1 MDAYLSSRNGLA
13 LKYSGAATR
22 ACGIPLPSF
31 SKRKQPLHSPQTTFF
46 RAVAIFFRAV
56 AGALFSIASM
66 RLSARGCSF
75 LSGHVPFLLPVCP
88 RPPVRRLARPP
99 LDGTVHPHGALP
111 QHIAR
116 IAAIEPARNPDERR
130 SFALHAERLRQRRVH
145 VCVDEQN
152 ALWHRAGTQAAS
164 RANVDLPGDPCP
176 RRRPAFPGP
185 LAFAQIVGFRADDV
199 DRLRP
204 RRRIPASPAIA
215 SMRLRPQATTSPGK
229 ARSGRHI
236 PASRVEIGIPGTVD
250 MHYNNSTSMETFESL
265 RSHSRSTATEP
276 TPASAAVTTSA
287 RSAHRRAMPTT
298 GSDFER
304 MRATSAS
311 SAPPRHK
318 SRLIAASRPKR
329 IRRPTAWPKT

>member
-99 LDGTVHPHGALP
+99 SDGTVHPHGALP

-215 SMRLRPQATTSPGK
+215 SMRLRPQATTSPRKGEVG
-229 ARSGRHI
+229 ASHTGVEGRDWD
-236 PASRVEIGIPGTVD
+236 SR
-250 MHYNNSTSMETFESL
+250 N
-265 RSHSRSTATEP
+265 
-276 TPASAAVTTSA
+276 
-287 RSAHRRAMPTT
+287 RRHA
-298 GSDFER
+298 
-304 MRATSAS
+304 
-311 SAPPRHK
+311 
-318 SRLIAASRPKR
+318 L
-329 IRRPTAWPKT
+329 

>member
-66 RLSARGCSF
+66 QLSARGCSF

-88 RPPVRRLARPP
+88 MSACPTPGPPPS
-99 LDGTVHPHGALP
+99 DGAVHPHGALP

-204 RRRIPASPAIA
+204 PRRRNPRIA
-215 SMRLRPQATTSPGK
+215 SHRLNETSPTSDDVPGK
-229 ARSGRHI
+229 GEVGASHTGVEGRDWD
-236 PASRVEIGIPGTVD
+236 SR
-250 MHYNNSTSMETFESL
+250 N
-265 RSHSRSTATEP
+265 R
-276 TPASAAVTTSA
+276 
-287 RSAHRRAMPTT
+287 
-298 GSDFER
+298 
-304 MRATSAS
+304 
-311 SAPPRHK
+311 RHK
-318 SRLIAASRPKR
+318 L
-329 IRRPTAWPKT
+329 

>member
-46 RAVAIFFRAV
+46 RAVA
-56 AGALFSIASM
+56 GALFSIASM

-99 LDGTVHPHGALP
+99 SDGTVHPHGALP

-215 SMRLRPQATTSPGK
+215 SMRLRPQATTSPRKGEVG
-229 ARSGRHI
+229 ASHTGVEGRDWD
-236 PASRVEIGIPGTVD
+236 SR
-250 MHYNNSTSMETFESL
+250 N
-265 RSHSRSTATEP
+265 
-276 TPASAAVTTSA
+276 
-287 RSAHRRAMPTT
+287 RRHA
-298 GSDFER
+298 
-304 MRATSAS
+304 
-311 SAPPRHK
+311 
-318 SRLIAASRPKR
+318 L
-329 IRRPTAWPKT
+329 

>member
-22 ACGIPLPSF
+22 TCGIPLPSF

-75 LSGHVPFLLPVCP
+75 LSCHVPFLLPVCP

-99 LDGTVHPHGALP
+99 SDGTVHPHGALP

-204 RRRIPASPAIA
+204 PRRRNPRIA
-215 SMRLRPQATTSPGK
+215 SHRLNETSPTSDDVPGK
-229 ARSGRHI
+229 GEVGASHTGVEGRDWD
-236 PASRVEIGIPGTVD
+236 SR
-250 MHYNNSTSMETFESL
+250 N
-265 RSHSRSTATEP
+265 R
-276 TPASAAVTTSA
+276 
-287 RSAHRRAMPTT
+287 
-298 GSDFER
+298 
-304 MRATSAS
+304 
-311 SAPPRHK
+311 RHK
-318 SRLIAASRPKR
+318 L
-329 IRRPTAWPKT
+329 

>member
-46 RAVAIFFRAV
+46 RAIAIFFRAV

-99 LDGTVHPHGALP
+99 SDGTVHPHGALP

-116 IAAIEPARNPDERR
+116 IAAIEPARNRDERR

-204 RRRIPASPAIA
+204 RRRNPRIA
-215 SMRLRPQATTSPGK
+215 SHRLNETSPTSDDVPGK
-229 ARSGRHI
+229 GEVGASHTGVEGRDWD
-236 PASRVEIGIPGTVD
+236 SR
-250 MHYNNSTSMETFESL
+250 N
-265 RSHSRSTATEP
+265 R
-276 TPASAAVTTSA
+276 
-287 RSAHRRAMPTT
+287 
-298 GSDFER
+298 
-304 MRATSAS
+304 
-311 SAPPRHK
+311 RHK
-318 SRLIAASRPKR
+318 L
-329 IRRPTAWPKT
+329 

>member
-22 ACGIPLPSF
+22 TCGIPLPSF

-99 LDGTVHPHGALP
+99 SDGTVHPHGALP

-152 ALWHRAGTQAAS
+152 ALWRRAGTQAAS

-204 RRRIPASPAIA
+204 RRRNP
-215 SMRLRPQATTSPGK
+215 L
-229 ARSGRHI
+229 
-236 PASRVEIGIPGTVD
+236 
-250 MHYNNSTSMETFESL
+250 
-265 RSHSRSTATEP
+265 TAFAEP
-276 TPASAAVTTSA
+276 ENGLVA
-287 RSAHRRAMPTT
+287 
-298 GSDFER
+298 F
-304 MRATSAS
+304 
-311 SAPPRHK
+311 APPRRRNPRIASHRLNETSHTSDDVPGK
-318 SRLIAASRPKR
+318 GEVGASHTGVEGRDWDSRN
-329 IRRPTAWPKT
+329 RRHAL

>member
-46 RAVAIFFRAV
+46 RAIAIFFRAV

-99 LDGTVHPHGALP
+99 SDGTVHPHGALP

-145 VCVDEQN
+145 ICVDEQN

-204 RRRIPASPAIA
+204 PRRRNPLTAFAEPENGLVAFA
-215 SMRLRPQATTSPGK
+215 PPQAESP
-229 ARSGRHI
+229 
-236 PASRVEIGIPGTVD
+236 
-250 MHYNNSTSMETFESL
+250 
-265 RSHSRSTATEP
+265 
-276 TPASAAVTTSA
+276 
-287 RSAHRRAMPTT
+287 HRQP
-298 GSDFER
+298 S
-304 MRATSAS
+304 
-311 SAPPRHK
+311 PQ
-318 SRLIAASRPKR
+318 
-329 IRRPTAWPKT
+329 